1 VGSIRLTATLVA
13 RGPAA
18 AVVLDD
24 DQVATVGAGAKR
36 LPVLAT
42 VNG

>member
-1 VGSIRLTATLVA
+1 VGAIRITVTLVA

-24 DQVATVGAGAKR
+24 DQVATVG
-36 LPVLAT
+36 
-42 VNG
+42 